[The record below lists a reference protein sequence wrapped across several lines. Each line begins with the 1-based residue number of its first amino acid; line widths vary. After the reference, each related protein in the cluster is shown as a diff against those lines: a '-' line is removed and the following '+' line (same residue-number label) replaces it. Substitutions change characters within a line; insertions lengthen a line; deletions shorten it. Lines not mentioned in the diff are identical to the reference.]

1 MIGDLISSTNRTQ
14 PSVSFNAGLV
24 MGVVKENWDKNEPGK
39 VKVEYSVGEKGKMV
53 TGWIPVMTPYAADK
67 GGMYLFPEIGTE
79 VIVGFLGGRTDCPV
93 VIGSLWSS
101 KMKRPDKA
109 PAEKNI
115 NKVIRTAGG
124 HEISMSDE
132 EKKQKL
138 TVTTPAGL
146 TVILDDEKKSI
157 TLQDKDKKNTVFLD
171 TGKGEIKIDAE
182 KKLTLSI
189 GGTAAI
195 TLESQKVTVKSG
207 NVNMEGSTAVKIK
220 GQSTAVNGSSVQ
232 VKADGSLTVES
243 SGMTQV
249 KGSMVKVN

>member
-1 MIGDLISSTNRTQ
+1 MFEDMIKANRTQ

-24 MGVVKENWDKNEPGK
+24 MGIVKENWDKNEPGK
-39 VKVEYSVGEKGKMV
+39 VKVEYSVGEKGKML

-67 GGMYLFPEIGTE
+67 GGMYMLPEIGTE

-132 EKKQKL
+132 AKKQKL

-146 TVILDDEKKSI
+146 TVMLDDEKKTI
-157 TLQDKDKKNTVFLD
+157 TIQDKQKKNMIFMD
-171 TGKGEIKIDAE
+171 TGKGEMKINAD

-189 GGTAAI
+189 GGSAAV
-195 TLESQKVTVKSG
+195 TLEKQKATIKSG
-207 NVNMEGSTAVKIK
+207 TVNVQGSSAVKVK
-220 GQSTAVNGSSVQ
+220 GQSTAVEGSTAQ
-232 VKADGSLTVES
+232 VKATGSLTLQA

-249 KGSMVKVN
+249 KGSMVKIN

>member
-1 MIGDLISSTNRTQ
+1 MFEDLIKSNRTQ
-14 PSVSFNAGLV
+14 PSASFNAGLV

-39 VKVEYSVGEKGKMV
+39 VKVEYSVGETGKML

-67 GGMYLFPEIGTE
+67 GGMYMFPEIGTE
-79 VIVGFLGGRTDCPV
+79 VVVGFLGGRTDCPV

-124 HEISMSDE
+124 HEIALSDE
-132 EKKQKL
+132 DKKQKL
-138 TVTTPAGL
+138 TVSTPGGL

-157 TLQDKDKKNTVFLD
+157 TLQDKQKKNTIFMD
-171 TGKGEIKIDAE
+171 TGKGEMKINAE

-189 GGTAAI
+189 GGSAVV
-195 TLESQKVTVKSG
+195 TLEKQKATVKSAT
-207 NVNMEGSTAVKIK
+207 VSLEGSSAVKIK
-220 GQSTAVNGSSVQ
+220 GQSTAVEGSSTQ
-232 VKADGSLTVES
+232 VKATGSLTLQA
-243 SGMTQV
+243 SGMTQL
-249 KGSMVKVN
+249 KGSMVKIN